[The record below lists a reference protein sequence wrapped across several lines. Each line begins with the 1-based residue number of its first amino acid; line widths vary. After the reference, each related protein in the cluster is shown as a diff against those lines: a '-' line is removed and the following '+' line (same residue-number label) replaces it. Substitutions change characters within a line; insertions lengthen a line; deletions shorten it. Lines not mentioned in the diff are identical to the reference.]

1 MGEIVTDKFA
11 QIENLT
17 VKGHECLQDGDL
29 NTSYSRYK
37 EALGL
42 AEEIHDGFVL
52 RTCLFN
58 IGACCVARNEPH
70 KGLQY
75 LVRAIPAER
84 NFDGVLNFSDLNYN
98 MGIAYDLLS
107 NPYEAKGCYQT
118 ALNGYRAF
126 QVGHG
131 GRDLSQTGGHIGC
144 SWLTK
149 VAVDVLQE
157 AERVFHKLKDYKQEL
172 LAVSSRATLLAE
184 LQDDMCQSLLT
195 DLVHKVDSL
204 DEDITKAKVYS
215 DIGLLY
221 ASFAQHD
228 SAAKYFENSLQL
240 LQSIGLGDHKLVAS
254 VNQNL
259 GAVYNQIGEYMK
271 SIGYHEKAIDLYG
284 VLLLRYA
291 QGHSFSN
298 LGFAYGQ
305 LGEFG
310 KSKENFNHALQAAKD
325 SQDYKGQWQAY
336 EGLSAINFHQKNY
349 EKAVDLLK
357 TALTIVPYSGVEDN
371 ENVHERIVQKLSNAL
386 EAQLLH
392 KHVNNDH
399 DEIVGDPPR
408 LQQKELK
415 MKEKNILN
423 VDVHPIKGHQ
433 GSEKIALS
441 DQIFS
446 KSEPLKD
453 TNGYRKN
460 YNENMRDNSELLSN
474 GNANQSSTKV
484 GHVRPREKNHKFIAR
499 GLHVDETF
507 SGNEHLDASTS
518 PFDAISS
525 YSGHSSSILEHASDA
540 DDGAQKVSQ
549 HEIPA
554 GSMSLQKE
562 KKNKL
567 NNTYEQPQD
576 IINAINSE
584 GQHLHNCP
592 PGPRDSV
599 LASMSKKVDKKQETI
614 LQTKNTKKTK
624 STVCVIQ

>member
-1 MGEIVTDKFA
+1 MGFF
-11 QIENLT
+11 
-17 VKGHECLQDGDL
+17 
-29 NTSYSRYK
+29 
-37 EALGL
+37 
-42 AEEIHDGFVL
+42 FV
-52 RTCLFN
+52 
-58 IGACCVARNEPH
+58 
-70 KGLQY
+70 
-75 LVRAIPAER
+75 
-84 NFDGVLNFSDLNYN
+84 
-98 MGIAYDLLS
+98 
-107 NPYEAKGCYQT
+107 
-118 ALNGYRAF
+118 
-126 QVGHG
+126 
-131 GRDLSQTGGHIGC
+131 
-144 SWLTK
+144 
-149 VAVDVLQE
+149 
-157 AERVFHKLKDYKQEL
+157 
-172 LAVSSRATLLAE
+172 
-184 LQDDMCQSLLT
+184 
-195 DLVHKVDSL
+195 
-204 DEDITKAKVYS
+204 AKVYS

-254 VNQNL
+254 VYQNL

-271 SIGYHEKAIDLYG
+271 SIGYHEKAIDLYGIYLRSQFELICWETARDLTFVLYKLIFSFNHLCTFIG

-474 GNANQSSTKV
+474 GNANQSSTKL

-584 GQHLHNCP
+584 GQHLHNCL